1 LSFFQKQ
8 KESSLFVHAIDFN
21 FFKGA
26 LATIFIKKKS
36 CFGNGTLN
44 HLYKWVP
51 KTFLPSGKQVNLL
64 ISNSYI
70 LPLISEGYL
79 QQQRNDPETEYYLS
93 V

>member
-1 LSFFQKQ
+1 MSPT
-8 KESSLFVHAIDFN
+8 D
-21 FFKGA
+21 
-26 LATIFIKKKS
+26 
-36 CFGNGTLN
+36 GTLN

>member
-1 LSFFQKQ
+1 MSPT
-8 KESSLFVHAIDFN
+8 D
-21 FFKGA
+21 
-26 LATIFIKKKS
+26 
-36 CFGNGTLN
+36 GTLN

-79 QQQRNDPETEYYLS
+79 QQQRNNPETEYYLL